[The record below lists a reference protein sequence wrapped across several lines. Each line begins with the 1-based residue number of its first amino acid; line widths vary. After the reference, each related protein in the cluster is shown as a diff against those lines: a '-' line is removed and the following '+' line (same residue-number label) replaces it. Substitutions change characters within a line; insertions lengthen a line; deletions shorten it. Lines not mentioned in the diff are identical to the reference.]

1 METQRNT
8 GPTPPDPAWPSTHS
22 IATVDHLLRRVAR
35 GDHDAFAA
43 VYRQVAAP
51 VYGLVHLIV
60 GDPARAEQVT
70 GDVLTEVWRT
80 APAFSPADGT
90 GLSWIMTIARRRA
103 AGHVRPGR
111 GRAARG
117 PRLDQLINDISERA
131 GLNRRGDPAAA
142 RLAAL
147 PEPQR
152 QALVLACYGGYA
164 QAEIA
169 GLLAVPASTVAAWIR
184 DGLPAVASGPSAR

>member
-1 METQRNT
+1 METQRNA
-8 GPTPPDPAWPSTHS
+8 GPIPPDPTWPSSHS
-22 IATVDHLLRRVAR
+22 VATVDRLLRQVAR
-35 GDHDAFAA
+35 GDHDAFGD

-60 GDPARAEQVT
+60 EDPARAEQVT

-90 GLSWIMTIARRRA
+90 GLSWIMSIARRRA

-117 PRLDQLINDISERA
+117 PRLAQLINDISERA
-131 GLNRRGDPAAA
+131 GLNRPDDPAAA

-152 QALVLACYGGYA
+152 QALVLACYGGYTQA
-164 QAEIA
+164 QLAD
-169 GLLAVPASTVAAWIR
+169 LLDVPASTVAAWLR
-184 DGLPAVASGPSAR
+184 DALPAVG